1 MKKISYE
8 VIEIIS
14 NALLTYK
21 DGNKEYF
28 KAVYNVKVGVITG
41 RIIDKDIFLEIG
53 FIPHYN
59 IKNID
64 GERKKVKYTKLKDR

>member
-28 KAVYNVKVGVITG
+28 KAVYNVKDGVITG
-41 RIIDKDIFLEIG
+41 KIIDKNVFLEVG
-53 FIPHYN
+53 FIPN
-59 IKNID
+59 CNVKNIV
-64 GERKKVKYTKLKDR
+64 GERKKANYRKK